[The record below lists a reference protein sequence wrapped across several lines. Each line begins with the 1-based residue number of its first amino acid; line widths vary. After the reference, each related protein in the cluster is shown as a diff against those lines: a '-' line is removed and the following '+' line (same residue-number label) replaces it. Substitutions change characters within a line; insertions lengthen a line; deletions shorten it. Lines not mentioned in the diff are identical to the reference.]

1 MGLGLQLRRKI
12 KSFLGNIPVLH
23 DTVIELKPRGQIF
36 AKAYEETLWG
46 STESLSG
53 EGSELGATES
63 LRVYLPEL
71 FQRLSIKT
79 FLDAP
84 CGDWNWMRLV
94 DLTKVDYVGADIV
107 PSAIENNQAKF
118 LRPGVRFVVA
128 DLTKDDL
135 LRADLVMCRDCWI
148 HLSFQDIAAVLENI
162 RRSGAT
168 WLLVSNSPQVTSNYN
183 QFTGLSWRHLNLQQ
197 APFHF
202 PSPLEARKDHYPH
215 EPFEI
220 TLWKVADLPSIQK

>member
-1 MGLGLQLRRKI
+1 MRLGLRSKI
-12 KSFLGNIPVLH
+12 KDFLGNISALQ
-23 DTVIELKPRGQIF
+23 DAAIKLKPREQIF
-36 AKAYEETLWG
+36 AKAYDEPLWG
-46 STESLSG
+46 SAESRSG
-53 EGSELGATES
+53 EGSELGATAS
-63 LRVYLPEL
+63 LREYLPEL
-71 FQRLSIKT
+71 FRRLNIKT

-94 DLTKVDYVGADIV
+94 DLTTVDYVGADVV
-107 PSAIENNQAKF
+107 PNVIANNQAKF
-118 LRPGVRFVVA
+118 SRPGVRFVVA

-135 LRADLVMCRDCWI
+135 PRADLVMCRDCWI

-168 WLLVSNSPQVTSNYN
+168 WLLVSNSPHVTSNHN
-183 QFTGLSWRHLNLQQ
+183 KFTGLDWRHLNLRQ

-202 PSPLEARKDHYPH
+202 PSPLGALKDHYPH

-220 TLWKVADLPSIQK
+220 TLWKIADLPNIKK